1 MLQISKDILLEN
13 YPDEYELIRQGEKNP
28 QECYILVVGLCLVS
42 VDGKFKSKILENALF
57 GELALIADGSR
68 TATVTTTTDT
78 DVLVIK
84 RNLFF

>member
-42 VDGKFKSKILENALF
+42 VDGTFKSKMLE
-57 GELALIADGSR
+57 IR
-68 TATVTTTTDT
+68 
-78 DVLVIK
+78 IK
-84 RNLFF
+84 SLLPYFLEKISIKVKSLLEKIKLSL